1 MKEYSAPILRFY
13 LLNGHYR
20 SPIDFSDINLKES
33 MSAYRR
39 LEGTYN
45 RLRDIKS
52 NGKETPSDLS
62 KAIDSCRKNFVSAMN
77 DDFNTR
83 EGIAELF
90 QLARISNNFDVSK
103 LDSDLLKSLVDTFET
118 YGSNVL
124 GLFSSEIID
133 DGLED
138 KIESLISERD
148 SAREAKDWSKSDSI
162 RDELHSMGI
171 EIQDTP
177 DGTKW
182 RRI

>member
-1 MKEYSAPILRFY
+1 
-13 LLNGHYR
+13 
-20 SPIDFSDINLKES
+20 LKES

-45 RLRDIKS
+45 RLRETTS
-52 NGKETPSDLS
+52 NGKETPSDLN
-62 KAIDSCRKNFVSAMN
+62 KAIDSCRKNFVLAMN

-90 QLARISNNFDVSK
+90 QLARISNNYDASE
-103 LDSDLLKSLVDTFET
+103 LDSDLLKSLIDTFET

-124 GLFSSEIID
+124 GLFSSEIIA
-133 DGLED
+133 GSLED
-138 KIESLISERD
+138 EIESLISDRN

-162 RDELHSMGI
+162 RDKLQDMGI

-182 RRI
+182 RRV

>member
-1 MKEYSAPILRFY
+1 
-13 LLNGHYR
+13 
-20 SPIDFSDINLKES
+20 
-33 MSAYRR
+33 
-39 LEGTYN
+39 
-45 RLRDIKS
+45 
-52 NGKETPSDLS
+52 
-62 KAIDSCRKNFVSAMN
+62 MN

-90 QLARISNNFDVSK
+90 QLARISNNYDASE

-133 DGLED
+133 DGLEG
-138 KIESLISERD
+138 KFESLISERN

-162 RDELHSMGI
+162 RDKLHSMGI